1 MRVMILTGKDCL
13 GSNHLWITIDSMI
26 ISPVYIANFMLLYS
40 NFMISIIVEAM
51 NALSLLQFDSIFI
64 YLNRNLVG
72 ETVSKE
78 RLIYC

>member
-1 MRVMILTGKDCL
+1 
-13 GSNHLWITIDSMI
+13 MI

-51 NALSLLQFDSIFI
+51 NALSLSQFDSIFI
-64 YLNRNLVG
+64 YLKRNLVG